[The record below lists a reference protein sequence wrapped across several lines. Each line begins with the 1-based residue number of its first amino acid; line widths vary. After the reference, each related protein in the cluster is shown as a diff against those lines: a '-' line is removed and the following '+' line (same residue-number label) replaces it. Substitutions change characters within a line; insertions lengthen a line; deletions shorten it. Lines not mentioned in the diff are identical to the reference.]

1 MLTVMDGN
9 LDPFAEFMWME
20 EQDAFD
26 LKVIEELIEEEQ
38 IQEDFDD
45 MMAEE
50 EEHYN
55 NSIQILPYEEEI
67 DTELPDE
74 EPSRSQTDDY
84 DSVQTQ
90 QDETSTVIP
99 ETTNNVPWS
108 NETNEISTDISS
120 DSDSEGGGP
129 QR

>member
-1 MLTVMDGN
+1 M
-9 LDPFAEFMWME
+9 
-20 EQDAFD
+20 
-26 LKVIEELIEEEQ
+26 IEELIEEEQ

-108 NETNEISTDISS
+108 NETNEISTVSFDDACKCSWQLRIDCSELSFLMLNTFFSS
-120 DSDSEGGGP
+120 STAV
-129 QR
+129 

>member
-1 MLTVMDGN
+1 M
-9 LDPFAEFMWME
+9 
-20 EQDAFD
+20 
-26 LKVIEELIEEEQ
+26 IEELIEEEQ

-67 DTELPDE
+67 DTELPE
-74 EPSRSQTDDY
+74 EDSSRSQTDDY

-108 NETNEISTDISS
+108 NETNEISAVSCDDVDVLMMFLAIENWLFRVIIFNAKHLFSS
-120 DSDSEGGGP
+120 STAV
-129 QR
+129 